1 MDLNGIKPAPQPQP
15 EPLVFTGEVNKFYST
30 VRNGRKVS
38 IYVTQVK
45 KDTVTYKDKPEDKH
59 ASTMPLAK
67 FLKFYK

>member
-1 MDLNGIKPAPQPQP
+1 
-15 EPLVFTGEVNKFYST
+15 VFTGEVNKFYST